1 MLMII
6 THAHN
11 IGDCSR
17 ACPLTLGVMAVT
29 NMQADAFGEAWRL
42 ATVNRVDLNVLVD
55 YAWPRFL
62 EHGAQF
68 VAAVGDDQAVCDLL
82 AALKEGSVT
91 AAGGL
96 YARALPDPP
105 AAQVRHHPLTWCAS
119 MQSTCAAVT
128 QDSDPPSSI
137 TFILS
142 TSVSW
147 WQNLMFW
154 VHTVLT
160 HQCRGLRKL
169 QRCLGKAALR
179 LQ

>member
-1 MLMII
+1 MIV

-11 IGDCSR
+11 TGDCLR
-17 ACPLTLGVMAVT
+17 ACPLTLDATTVT

-62 EHGAQF
+62 EHGVQF

-96 YARALPDPP
+96 YAQALPDPP
-105 AAQVRHHPLTWCAS
+105 AAQARHHPLSQCDL
-119 MQSTCAAVT
+119 MQSTCVAVA
-128 QDSDPPSSI
+128 Q
-137 TFILS
+137 
-142 TSVSW
+142 
-147 WQNLMFW
+147 
-154 VHTVLT
+154 
-160 HQCRGLRKL
+160 
-169 QRCLGKAALR
+169 
-179 LQ
+179 